1 MEGGQSHDDS
11 PVKAGG
17 WVSASSQAGRPR
29 PPVRSASPLDPRRLP
44 QVFVR
49 GCGNLAPPSTTSSS
63 SSSST
68 FILLPLLHTLARP
81 GMDTA
86 TSVLRSEARG
96 SKGGQP
102 PCARA
107 GKLVDVRTQDNSA
120 SLRVSIGEL
129 TSLSGL
135 FGAARRSP

>member
-29 PPVRSASPLDPRRLP
+29 PPVRSASPLDP

-49 GCGNLAPPSTTSSS
+49 GCGNLAPPSTTSS